1 MGMRLSLVAMKPDQL
16 AGLSQSELSLIG
28 LLLRSPDE
36 SSLHL
41 DKEWHGIHFLL
52 TGESWSSD
60 GRYGS
65 VIFGGGEF
73 GPNLSYGP
81 ARVLAAEDI
90 REIGV
95 MLEVLSLDE
104 LRRRYDP
111 VAMSKAQVYPDVWE
125 REGHEALEWLLAGY
139 LKLRDFYARAAA
151 EGKGVL
157 LAIL

>member
-1 MGMRLSLVAMKPDQL
+1 MGMRLSLVAMKPGQL
-16 AGLSQSELSLIG
+16 PGLSQSESSLIA

-60 GRYGS
+60 GKYGS
-65 VIFGGGEF
+65 VIFGGNEF

-81 ARVLAAEDI
+81 ARVLAAEDV
-90 REIGV
+90 REIAA
-95 MLEVLSLDE
+95 MLEVLPLDE
-104 LRRRYDP
+104 LRSHYDP

-125 REGHEALEWLLAGY
+125 REGGDR
-139 LKLRDFYARAAA
+139 KS
-151 EGKGVL
+151 VV
-157 LAIL
+157 

>member
-1 MGMRLSLVAMKPDQL
+1 MRLSLVAMKPDQL
-16 AGLSQSELSLIG
+16 AGLSQSESSLIT
-28 LLLRSPDE
+28 LLLRSPEE

-60 GRYGS
+60 GKYGS
-65 VIFGGGEF
+65 VIFGGNEF

-81 ARVLAAEDI
+81 ARVLAAGEVQKI
-90 REIGV
+90 CV
-95 MLEVLSLDE
+95 MLGVISLDE
-104 LRRRYDP
+104 LRTHYDP
-111 VAMSKAQVYPDVWE
+111 VAMNKLQVYPEVWE
-125 REGHEALEWLLAGY
+125 REGGEALEWLLAGY
-139 LKLRDFYARAAA
+139 LKLREFYARAAG